1 MLKNALATGAL
12 VASAL
17 VLPVTFS
24 ALPANATTASQGE
37 GSGSTSTTTK
47 KAADCWWSNGC
58 KYCRSHGKTRRVT
71 CEHRRGHERGR
82 YEHRERYYEHG
93 RHPGRYEQRE
103 RYEHGRHPGRYEQR
117 ERYEHGRHPGRY
129 EQRERYEHRG
139 GEHWSHEERGR
150 R

>member
-24 ALPANATTASQGE
+24 ALPANATAASQGE
-37 GSGSTSTTTK
+37 GSGSTSTTTN

-58 KYCRSHGKTRRVT
+58 KYCRRHGETRRVT

-82 YEHRERYYEHG
+82 YEHRERYREH
-93 RHPGRYEQRE
+93 RE
-103 RYEHGRHPGRYEQR
+103 RYEHGRHPERYREPR
-117 ERYEHGRHPGRY
+117 ERYEHGRHPERY
-129 EQRERYEHRG
+129 REPRERYH
-139 GEHWSHEERGR
+139 GEHWTHEERGR